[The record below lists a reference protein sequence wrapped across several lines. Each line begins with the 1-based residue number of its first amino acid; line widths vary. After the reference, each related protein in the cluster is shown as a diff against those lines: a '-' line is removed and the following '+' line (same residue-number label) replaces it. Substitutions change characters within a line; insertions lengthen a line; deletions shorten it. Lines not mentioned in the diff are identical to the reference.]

1 MLLLPFLAELVQRLA
16 EIFLYS
22 LVASELGLH
31 LVNMLVQLARNHL
44 LVDSEGIDPRLH
56 KEEFDK
62 GGVLDVDT
70 DNASSLL
77 NHKPGYLDKDNEL
90 IVLLRPKVRCPLL
103 GCVTV
108 VRVLLWREEPPKV
121 RWGAPL

>member
-1 MLLLPFLAELVQRLA
+1 MRSEVRNLVGNLTLHLLGQGHVLKLLLPFLAELVQRLA

-56 KEEFDK
+56 KEEFGLK
-62 GGVLDVDT
+62 H
-70 DNASSLL
+70 LL
-77 NHKPGYLDKDNEL
+77 EML
-90 IVLLRPKVRCPLL
+90 
-103 GCVTV
+103 
-108 VRVLLWREEPPKV
+108 
-121 RWGAPL
+121 APYILVGEIIAVNPH